1 MLCAGRQ
8 LEGFCAPAGGHQRRG
23 DGSRVFPPGAAA
35 GGVQLCHGGG
45 AGEVQEVPPA
55 AAEEPR
61 SCGVPQSQERSGRG
75 EGGHGEG
82 VPGRPA
88 TSHRLSQNKTRF
100 DWASIRTPLLSCGCQ
115 CFQEYEKRLKD
126 GETLDTKEHLDSHR
140 ALVAKYL
147 QKVGSPTL
155 PA

>member
-1 MLCAGRQ
+1 MSGWAAGSCV
-8 LEGFCAPAGGHQRRG
+8 CAPAGGRQRRG
-23 DGSRVFPPGAAA
+23 VGSRVLPLGAAA
-35 GGVQLCHGGG
+35 GGVQLCHGRG

-61 SCGVPQSQERSGRG
+61 SSGVPQSQECSGRG

-82 VPGRPA
+82 VPGRSA
-88 TSHRLSQNKTRF
+88 ASRRLSQKEKSDF
-100 DWASIRTPLLSCGCQ
+100 DWASTRAPLLSCGCE

-147 QKVGSPTL
+147 QKVRSPMS